1 MPNIKKIRN
10 LYFLITYI
18 FANHYELHK
27 QLSHNTFRSV
37 KKMLVTF
44 HEQKRILL
52 NNQNLHNTKIIHIKY
67 ILYMFDMV
75 L

>member
-1 MPNIKKIRN
+1 MPNIKNIHN

-18 FANHYELHK
+18 YAKNYELHT
-27 QLSHNTFRSV
+27 QSSHHTFGSV
-37 KKMLVTF
+37 KKLLVTF

-52 NNQNLHNTKIIHIKY
+52 NNQNLHITKIIHIIY
-67 ILYMFDMV
+67 ILYVFEMV